1 MLIFQQTSAAPA
13 KPFSQQNAL
22 VIVRHGKISA
32 SSKVAN
38 AQALGFKGLLLYT
51 DPQDRDS
58 NLRSS
63 PRINRINSD
72 SIRRDTV
79 LLAAPSGDPL
89 TPGFPSIPEVANYRL
104 EYRDPKNE
112 DDATGQAAQD
122 IR

>member
-1 MLIFQQTSAAPA
+1 MYQQTSAAPA

-22 VIVRHGKISA
+22 VIVRHGKISV
-32 SSKVAN
+32 STKVTN
-38 AQALGFKGLLLYT
+38 AQALGFKGLLVYT

-72 SIRRDTV
+72 SIRKDTV

-89 TPGFPSIPEVANYRL
+89 TPGFPSIPEVDNYRL

-112 DDATGQAAQD
+112 DDATGQTAQD

>member
-1 MLIFQQTSAAPA
+1 MCSYLQTSAAPA

-22 VIVRHGKISA
+22 VIVRHGKISV
-32 SSKVAN
+32 SSKVKN
-38 AQALGFKGLLLYT
+38 AQALGFKGLLVYT

-72 SIRRDTV
+72 SIRKETV
-79 LLAAPSGDPL
+79 LWDAASGDPL
-89 TPGFPSIPEVANYRL
+89 TPGFPSIPEVVNYRL

-112 DDATGQAAQD
+112 EDATGQTAQD